1 MFSALKLPLLSR
13 VYETKNGALKV
24 NSYFMATTR
33 KYRGSKDFLQL
44 FCDKFPCLR
53 GTQIY
58 SAVKQPGAC
67 DKVAVESPLLSRKVP
82 WPIELELCLGLHY
95 GFGIL
100 SGLVKLAGH
109 NLHSQ
114 RGRQT

>member
-1 MFSALKLPLLSR
+1 M
-13 VYETKNGALKV
+13 

-58 SAVKQPGAC
+58 SVVKQPGVC
-67 DKVAVESPLLSRKVP
+67 DKVVVESPPLSRK
-82 WPIELELCLGLHY
+82 LCLGLHY

>member
-1 MFSALKLPLLSR
+1 M
-13 VYETKNGALKV
+13 

-58 SAVKQPGAC
+58 SVVKQPGVC
-67 DKVAVESPLLSRKVP
+67 DKVAVESPPLSRKVP